1 MNPPPT
7 DISNTA
13 QAEAFE
19 RVLDH
24 DRAYFER
31 NPESKKYVRLP
42 LPGEFDA
49 FPEALEQVKEG
60 YRVRVT
66 MLRWVD
72 IGNGEKAPYRT
83 RELVPPPSSVRGRA

>member
-1 MNPPPT
+1 MKPEPT
-7 DISNTA
+7 DISGSA
-13 QAEAFE
+13 QALAFE

-49 FPEALEQVKEG
+49 FPEALEYVGAG

-66 MLRWVD
+66 MVGWVD
-72 IGNGEKAPYRT
+72 VGHGGKAPYRT
-83 RELVPPPSSVRGRA
+83 RELVPPPSSKAGKA